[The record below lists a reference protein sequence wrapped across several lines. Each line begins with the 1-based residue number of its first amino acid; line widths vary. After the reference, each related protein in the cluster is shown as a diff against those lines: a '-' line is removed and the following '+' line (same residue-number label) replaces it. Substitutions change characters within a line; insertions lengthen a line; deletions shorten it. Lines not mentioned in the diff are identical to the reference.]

1 MFEGNHVH
9 RTKGYSRDRS
19 QTCLTSIIHSMRF
32 IFSLRILDNIVLIKE
47 SLTEREIKKSWFE
60 LIGLLLLD
68 FRERLVCTEGYTI
81 LITLNL

>member
-1 MFEGNHVH
+1 MFDGNHVH
-9 RTKGYSRDRS
+9 RTKGYSLDRS

-47 SLTEREIKKSWFE
+47 SLTEREIKKSW
-60 LIGLLLLD
+60 IGLLLLD